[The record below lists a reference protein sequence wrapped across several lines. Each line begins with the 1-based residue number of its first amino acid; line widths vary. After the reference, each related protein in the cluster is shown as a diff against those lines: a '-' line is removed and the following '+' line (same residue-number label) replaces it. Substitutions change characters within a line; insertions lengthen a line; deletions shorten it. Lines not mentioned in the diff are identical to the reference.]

1 MEKVKGIGNKIK
13 KKIISI
19 FILLLLMI
27 GISPINAEE
36 KTEIKKVGEGEN
48 FVVKYNDEN
57 QFTVKGISL
66 NIYEE
71 NIDTPS
77 SKSFLLNPKT
87 DISDEKTKDD
97 NQIVKVDNTSANKS
111 SIIIFLSIFM
121 IIIGVIVIISTIYIK
136 KSRAYNN

>member
-87 DISDEKTKDD
+87 DISDEKAKDD